1 MNEHSQNMVEMFIG
15 IIKLIM
21 IIIKA
26 CQEFN
31 RSPSSMAFYP
41 DWNPRH
47 ASTADYMNGENN
59 THHEI
64 CAKG

>member
-1 MNEHSQNMVEMFIG
+1 MVELFIG

-21 IIIKA
+21 IVIKA

-41 DWNPRH
+41 YCSPRQVS
-47 ASTADYMNGENN
+47 AADYMNGENN
-59 THHEI
+59 THHMKYVLRV
-64 CAKG
+64 KGE